1 MRGQGKPY
9 LEGVVR
15 AKTEDGE
22 HRPSDDDEK
31 TQPCKG

>member
-22 HRPSDDDEK
+22 HRPSDDDKK